1 MDLGA
6 LPVLI
11 TLGVVILLFYLL
23 RRRGG
28 SIRQRPEMVQNL
40 IYEVRL
46 NQALVET
53 FHLREK
59 PKRFET
65 THWQLNKD
73 NIDFLDASLQN
84 TLSQAFGMVEDFN
97 QQMKVAKKAKM
108 LDQLSLDV
116 SKLQEPLAESKKGL
130 EDWLEENT
138 GHREL
143 PPKYPSLLG
152 SLFGER

>member
-6 LPVLI
+6 IPVLI
-11 TLGVVILLFYLL
+11 TLGIVMLLFYIL

-28 SIRQRPEMVQNL
+28 SVRQRPEVVQGL
-40 IYEVRL
+40 VFEVRL
-46 NQALVET
+46 NQALVDT

-59 PKRFET
+59 PKRFEST
-65 THWQLNKD
+65 NWQIHKD
-73 NIDFLDASLQN
+73 KLDFLEESLQN
-84 TLSQAFGMVEDFN
+84 TLSGVFEMVEYFN
-97 QQMKVAKKAKM
+97 QQIKTAKKAKAF
-108 LDQLSLDV
+108 DRLSLDV
-116 SKLQEPLAESKKGL
+116 SKLKEPLAESKKGL

>member
-11 TLGVVILLFYLL
+11 TLGVVVLLFYLL

-28 SIRQRPEMVQNL
+28 SVRQRPEMVQSL

-59 PKRFET
+59 PRRFES

-73 NIDFLDASLQN
+73 KLDFLEESLQN
-84 TLSQAFGMVEDFN
+84 TLAKVFDMVEDFN
-97 QQMKVAKKAKM
+97 QQIKAAKKSKM
-108 LDQLSLDV
+108 LEHLNLDID
-116 SKLQEPLAESKKGL
+116 KLKEPLVESKKGL

-143 PPKYPSLLG
+143 PPKYPTLLG

>member
-6 LPVLI
+6 IPVLI
-11 TLGVVILLFYLL
+11 TLGIVMLLFYLL
-23 RRRGG
+23 RQRGG
-28 SIRQRPEMVQNL
+28 SVRRRPEVVQAL

-46 NQALVET
+46 NLALVDT

-59 PKRFET
+59 ARRFEST
-65 THWQLNKD
+65 NWQLHKNKL
-73 NIDFLDASLQN
+73 DFLEESLQN
-84 TLSQAFGMVEDFN
+84 TLSGVFEMVEYFN
-97 QQMKVAKKAKM
+97 QQIRTAKKAKAF
-108 LDQLSLDV
+108 DRLSLDV
-116 SKLQEPLAESKKGL
+116 SKLKEPLAESKKGL

-143 PPKYPSLLG
+143 PPKYPTLLG